1 MTVRALAGWML
12 VQPLNVKTANDQLR
26 LGRVHAIGELPDAE
40 MAAKIPFGVGDRI
53 CWIETPASNV
63 HVLNETLLLVPLSA
77 PMAYE
82 PREDLI
88 SDQNGAGHDRDQA
101 PA

>member
-26 LGRVHAIGELPDAE
+26 LGRVHAIGELYDEE
-40 MAAKIPFGVGDRI
+40 MAERIPFSVGDRI

-63 HVLNETLLLVPLSA
+63 HVLNETLLLVPLNA

-82 PREDLI
+82 PREDLA
-88 SDQNGAGHDRDQA
+88 SDNNGHREDSDG
-101 PA
+101 